1 MSRSLLKRALKAV
14 GKASMLYKH
23 KSSRRNFKRL
33 VAAQR
38 HAAYVAYKFKKGG
51 SHA

>member
-1 MSRSLLKRALKAV
+1 MSRSLVRRALKAV
-14 GKASMLYKH
+14 GKASMLYKY

-38 HAAYVAYKFKKGG
+38 HAAYVFRKGG
-51 SHA
+51 NHA